1 MHDGGSKNTP
11 TLFSHSGS
19 AIMTSSEVRYC
30 GKGLRQERRKLQANT
45 LALVLI
51 IVDWFTVDNL
61 ALRRFGIESGDSRWP
76 LAAGPLRYVG
86 PMAST
91 ARIEPGAGC
100 RIC

>member
-1 MHDGGSKNTP
+1 M
-11 TLFSHSGS
+11 
-19 AIMTSSEVRYC
+19 RYC
-30 GKGLRQERRKLQANT
+30 DKGLRQERRKLQANT

-76 LAAGPLRYVG
+76 VATGPLRYVG

-91 ARIEPGAGC
+91 ASIEPGAGC